1 MSLRVNGNS
10 ENKDSIKL
18 NKVMTNPFINTVFD
32 GKLISAGKNGKVSLK
47 EQLYMN
53 TANLPDGLREKF
65 LEYLENRTVKREFI
79 DLLNER
85 YEKKQAEFE
94 AAWAE
99 YQASKDNLKLLEKIY
114 NTLENKYAHSDSNFE
129 LSRLESAKKAF
140 TNGEMNTDNLLSK
153 ASYIAH
159 RVV

>member
-79 DLLNER
+79 DLLNVT
-85 YEKKQAEFE
+85 KKNRL
-94 AAWAE
+94 
-99 YQASKDNLKLLEKIY
+99 NLRLPGQNIKPLKTILNFLRKYTILLKI
-114 NTLENKYAHSDSNFE
+114 NMLIQ
-129 LSRLESAKKAF
+129 
-140 TNGEMNTDNLLSK
+140 
-153 ASYIAH
+153 IAILN
-159 RVV
+159 